1 MVRLIL
7 LVVLLRLVG
16 DNMRY
21 ADKVYLLAK
30 LPDENP
36 DSLNH
41 QASYQS
47 QIVWANMQQVN
58 LTFAPN
64 GTVYNATV
72 IRVYGR
78 YQADAIGLDGEY
90 VEGDNDTVHEVQKV
104 SQHDKQTAFY
114 IIHNE
119 VILHGE

>member
-1 MVRLIL
+1 M
-7 LVVLLRLVG
+7 VG

>member
-1 MVRLIL
+1 MVNQIQRA
-7 LVVLLRLVG
+7 VLLRLAG
-16 DNMRY
+16 DSMRY
-21 ADKVYLLAK
+21 SDKVYLLTK
-30 LPDENP
+30 LDDEDPNG
-36 DSLNH
+36 LNH
-41 QASYQS
+41 QVSYQS
-47 QIVWANMQQVN
+47 QVVQANVQQVN

-78 YQADAIGLDGEY
+78 YQADAIGFDGEY
-90 VEGDNDTVHEVQKV
+90 VEGDNDTIHEIQKV

-114 IIHNE
+114 IVHNE

>member
-1 MVRLIL
+1 MVKLKQR
-7 LVVLLRLVG
+7 VALLRLAG
-16 DNMRY
+16 DGMRY
-21 ADKVYLLAK
+21 PNKVYLLTK
-30 LPDENP
+30 LIDKDPDG
-36 DSLNH
+36 LNH

-47 QIVWANMQQVN
+47 QVVQANVQQVN

-90 VEGDNDTVHEVQKV
+90 VEGDNDTVHEIQKV

>member
-1 MVRLIL
+1 MANLIL
-7 LVVLLRLVG
+7 LLVLLRLVG

-21 ADKVYLLAK
+21 PNKVYLLTK
-30 LPDENP
+30 LPDDNP

-47 QIVWANMQQVN
+47 QIVSANMQQVN

-78 YQADAIGLDGEY
+78 YQADAIGIDGEY
-90 VEGDNDTVHEVQKV
+90 VEGDNDTVHEIQKV

>member
-1 MVRLIL
+1 MVKLIRRAA
-7 LVVLLRLVG
+7 LLRLVG
-16 DNMRY
+16 DGMRY
-21 ADKVYLLAK
+21 PDKVYLLTK
-30 LPDENP
+30 LLDEDPDG
-36 DSLNH
+36 LNH
-41 QASYQS
+41 QANYQS
-47 QIVWANMQQVN
+47 QVVQGNVQQVN

-90 VEGDNDTVHEVQKV
+90 VEGDNDTVHEIQKV

>member
-1 MVRLIL
+1 MVKLIL

-21 ADKVYLLAK
+21 PDKVHLLTK
-30 LPDENP
+30 LLDKDPDG
-36 DSLNH
+36 LNH
-41 QASYQS
+41 QVSYQS
-47 QIVWANMQQVN
+47 QVVPANMQQVN

-78 YQADAIGLDGEY
+78 YQADAIGLDDEY
-90 VEGDNDTVHEVQKV
+90 VEGDNDTVHEIQKV

>member
-1 MVRLIL
+1 MVNLIQRA
-7 LVVLLRLVG
+7 VLLRLVG
-16 DNMRY
+16 DGMRY
-21 ADKVYLLAK
+21 QDKVYLLTK
-30 LPDENP
+30 LIDEDP

-41 QASYQS
+41 KASYQS
-47 QIVWANMQQVN
+47 QLVQANVQQVN

-78 YQADAIGLDGEY
+78 YQADAIGFDGEY
-90 VEGDNDTVHEVQKV
+90 VEGDNDTVHEIQKV

>member
-1 MVRLIL
+1 MVNLIQRA
-7 LVVLLRLVG
+7 VLLRLAG
-16 DNMRY
+16 DGMRY
-21 ADKVYLLAK
+21 QDNVYLLTK
-30 LPDENP
+30 LIDKDPDG
-36 DSLNH
+36 LNH
-41 QASYQS
+41 QANYQS
-47 QIVWANMQQVN
+47 QVVPANVQQVN

-64 GTVYNATV
+64 VTVYNATV

-90 VEGDNDTVHEVQKV
+90 VEGDNDTVHEIQKV

>member
-1 MVRLIL
+1 MVRLKQRA
-7 LVVLLRLVG
+7 VLPRLAG

-21 ADKVYLLAK
+21 PDKVYLLTK
-30 LPDENP
+30 LLDKDPNG
-36 DSLNH
+36 LNH

-47 QIVWANMQQVN
+47 QLVQANVQQVN

-64 GTVYNATV
+64 GTVYNATI

-78 YQADAIGLDGEY
+78 YHADAIGLDGEY
-90 VEGDNDTVHEVQKV
+90 VEGDNDTVHEIQKV
-104 SQHDKQTAFY
+104 SKHDKQTAFY

>member
-1 MVRLIL
+1 MVSLIL

-21 ADKVYLLAK
+21 PNKVYLLTK
-30 LPDENP
+30 LPDDNP

-47 QIVWANMQQVN
+47 QIVSANMQQVN
-58 LTFAPN
+58 STFAPN

-78 YQADAIGLDGEY
+78 YQADAIGIDGEY
-90 VEGDNDTVHEVQKV
+90 VEGDNDTVHEIQKV

-119 VILHGE
+119 VILRGE

>member
-1 MVRLIL
+1 MVKLKQRA
-7 LVVLLRLVG
+7 VLLRLAG
-16 DNMRY
+16 DGMRY
-21 ADKVYLLAK
+21 PDKVYLLTK
-30 LPDENP
+30 LIDEDPDG
-36 DSLNH
+36 LNH
-41 QASYQS
+41 QVIYRS
-47 QIVWANMQQVN
+47 QVVPANMQQVN

-64 GTVYNATV
+64 GTVYNATI

-78 YQADAIGLDGEY
+78 YQADSIGFDGEY
-90 VEGDNDTVHEVQKV
+90 VEGDNDTVHEIQNG

>member
-1 MVRLIL
+1 ML
-7 LVVLLRLVG
+7 LQLVG

-21 ADKVYLLAK
+21 PDKVYLLTK
-30 LPDENP
+30 LLDEDPDG
-36 DSLNH
+36 LNH
-41 QASYQS
+41 QASYRS
-47 QIVWANMQQVN
+47 QLVQANVQQVN

-72 IRVYGR
+72 IRVYGH
-78 YQADAIGLDGEY
+78 YQADAIGFNGEY
-90 VEGDNDTVHEVQKV
+90 VEGDNDTVHEIQKV

-114 IIHNE
+114 IVHNE

>member
-1 MVRLIL
+1 MANLKQRA
-7 LVVLLRLVG
+7 VLLRLAG
-16 DNMRY
+16 DGMRY
-21 ADKVYLLAK
+21 PNKVYLLTK
-30 LPDENP
+30 LIDEDPDG
-36 DSLNH
+36 LNH
-41 QASYQS
+41 QVSYQS
-47 QIVWANMQQVN
+47 QVVPANVQQVN

-64 GTVYNATV
+64 GTVYNATI

-90 VEGDNDTVHEVQKV
+90 VEGDNDTVHEIQKV

>member
-1 MVRLIL
+1 MVKPTRRA
-7 LVVLLRLVG
+7 VLLRLAG
-16 DNMRY
+16 DCMRY
-21 ADKVYLLAK
+21 SDNVYLLTK
-30 LPDENP
+30 LIDENP

-41 QASYQS
+41 QTSYQS
-47 QIVWANMQQVN
+47 QVVQANVQQVN

-64 GTVYNATV
+64 GTVYNATI

-78 YQADAIGLDGEY
+78 YQADAIGFDGEY
-90 VEGDNDTVHEVQKV
+90 VAGDNDTVHEIQKV

>member
-1 MVRLIL
+1 M
-7 LVVLLRLVG
+7 LLRLVG

-21 ADKVYLLAK
+21 PNKVYLLTK

-41 QASYQS
+41 QTSYQS
-47 QIVWANMQQVN
+47 QIAWANMQQVN

-72 IRVYGR
+72 IRVYGN
-78 YQADAIGLDGEY
+78 YQADAIGFDGEY
-90 VEGDNDTVHEVQKV
+90 VEGDNDTVHEIQKV

>member
-1 MVRLIL
+1 MVNQIQRA
-7 LVVLLRLVG
+7 VLLRLAG
-16 DNMRY
+16 DSMRY
-21 ADKVYLLAK
+21 SDKVYLLTK
-30 LPDENP
+30 LVDEDPNG
-36 DSLNH
+36 LNH
-41 QASYQS
+41 QVSYQS
-47 QIVWANMQQVN
+47 QVVQANVQQVN

-78 YQADAIGLDGEY
+78 YQADAIGFDGEY
-90 VEGDNDTVHEVQKV
+90 VEGDNDTIHEIQKV

-114 IIHNE
+114 IVHNE

>member
-1 MVRLIL
+1 MLPRLA
-7 LVVLLRLVG
+7 G

-21 ADKVYLLAK
+21 PDKVYLLTK
-30 LPDENP
+30 LLDKDPNG
-36 DSLNH
+36 LNH

-47 QIVWANMQQVN
+47 QLVQANVQQVN

-64 GTVYNATV
+64 GTVYNATI

-78 YQADAIGLDGEY
+78 YHADAIGLDGEY
-90 VEGDNDTVHEVQKV
+90 VEGDNDTVHEIQKV
-104 SQHDKQTAFY
+104 SKHDKQTAFY

>member
-1 MVRLIL
+1 MVNLIPL
-7 LVVLLRLVG
+7 AVLLRSAG
-16 DNMRY
+16 DDMRY
-21 ADKVYLLAK
+21 PNKVYLLTK
-30 LPDENP
+30 LLDEDPDG
-36 DSLNH
+36 LNH
-41 QASYQS
+41 QANYRS
-47 QIVWANMQQVN
+47 QVVSANMQQVN

-90 VEGDNDTVHEVQKV
+90 VEGDNDTIHEIQKV

>member
-1 MVRLIL
+1 MVKLIQRA
-7 LVVLLRLVG
+7 VLLRLVG
-16 DNMRY
+16 DGMRY
-21 ADKVYLLAK
+21 PDKVYLLTK
-30 LPDENP
+30 IPDADPNG
-36 DSLNH
+36 LNH
-41 QASYQS
+41 QVSYQK
-47 QIVWANMQQVN
+47 QVVWANIQQVN

-90 VEGDNDTVHEVQKV
+90 VEGDSDTVHEIQKV

-114 IIHNE
+114 IIHSE

>member
-1 MVRLIL
+1 MVNLIP
-7 LVVLLRLVG
+7 LVVLLRLGG

-21 ADKVYLLAK
+21 PNKVYLLTK
-30 LPDENP
+30 LPDEDP

-41 QASYQS
+41 QVSYQS
-47 QIVWANMQQVN
+47 QVVPANMQQVN

-78 YQADAIGLDGEY
+78 YHADAIGIDGEY
-90 VEGDNDTVHEVQKV
+90 VEGDNDTVHEIQKV

>member
-1 MVRLIL
+1 MVNLIQHA
-7 LVVLLRLVG
+7 VLLRLVG
-16 DNMRY
+16 DEMRY
-21 ADKVYLLAK
+21 QDKVYLLTK
-30 LPDENP
+30 LIDEDPDG
-36 DSLNH
+36 LNH

-47 QIVWANMQQVN
+47 QAVQANVQQVN

-78 YQADAIGLDGEY
+78 YQADAIGFDGEY
-90 VEGDNDTVHEVQKV
+90 VEDDNDTVHEIQKV

>member
-1 MVRLIL
+1 MANLIL
-7 LVVLLRLVG
+7 LVALLRLVG

-21 ADKVYLLAK
+21 PDKVYLLTK
-30 LPDENP
+30 LPDDDPNG
-36 DSLNH
+36 LNH
-41 QASYQS
+41 QVSYQS
-47 QIVWANMQQVN
+47 QVVPANMQQVN

-78 YQADAIGLDGEY
+78 YHADAIGLDGEY
-90 VEGDNDTVHEVQKV
+90 VEGVNDTVHEIQKV

>member
-1 MVRLIL
+1 MVKLKQRAA
-7 LVVLLRLVG
+7 LLRLVG
-16 DNMRY
+16 DSMRY
-21 ADKVYLLAK
+21 PDKVYLLTK
-30 LPDENP
+30 LFDKDPDG
-36 DSLNH
+36 LNH
-41 QASYQS
+41 QVSYRS
-47 QIVWANMQQVN
+47 QLVQANVQQIN

-64 GTVYNATV
+64 GTVYNATI

-90 VEGDNDTVHEVQKV
+90 VEGDNDTVHEIQKV

>member
-1 MVRLIL
+1 MANLIL
-7 LVVLLRLVG
+7 LVALLRLVG

-21 ADKVYLLAK
+21 PDKVYLLTK
-30 LPDENP
+30 LPDDDP
-36 DSLNH
+36 SGLNH
-41 QASYQS
+41 QVSYQS
-47 QIVWANMQQVN
+47 QVVPANMQQVN

-90 VEGDNDTVHEVQKV
+90 VEGVNDTVHEIQKV

>member
-1 MVRLIL
+1 MVKLIL

-21 ADKVYLLAK
+21 PDKVHLLTK
-30 LPDENP
+30 LLDEDPDG
-36 DSLNH
+36 LNH
-41 QASYQS
+41 QASYRS
-47 QIVWANMQQVN
+47 QVVPANMQQVN

-78 YQADAIGLDGEY
+78 YQADAIGLDDEY
-90 VEGDNDTVHEVQKV
+90 VEGDNDTVHEIQKV

>member
-1 MVRLIL
+1 MVNLIQRA
-7 LVVLLRLVG
+7 VLLRLVG
-16 DNMRY
+16 DGMRY
-21 ADKVYLLAK
+21 QDKVYLLTK
-30 LPDENP
+30 LIDEDP

-41 QASYQS
+41 QVSYRS
-47 QIVWANMQQVN
+47 QVVPANVQQIN

-78 YQADAIGLDGEY
+78 YQADAIGFDGEY
-90 VEGDNDTVHEVQKV
+90 VEGDNDTVHEIQKV

>member
-1 MVRLIL
+1 MVKLIL

-21 ADKVYLLAK
+21 PNKVYLLTK

-36 DSLNH
+36 DGLNH

-72 IRVYGR
+72 IRVYGH
-78 YQADAIGLDGEY
+78 YQADAIGIDGEY
-90 VEGDNDTVHEVQKV
+90 VEGDNDTMHEIQKV

>member
-1 MVRLIL
+1 MVNQIQRA
-7 LVVLLRLVG
+7 VLLRLAG
-16 DNMRY
+16 DSMRY
-21 ADKVYLLAK
+21 SDKVYLLTK
-30 LPDENP
+30 LVDEDPNG
-36 DSLNH
+36 LNH
-41 QASYQS
+41 QVSYQS
-47 QIVWANMQQVN
+47 QVVQANVQQVN

-90 VEGDNDTVHEVQKV
+90 VEGDNDTVHEIQKV
-104 SQHDKQTAFY
+104 SQHDKQTTFY

>member
-1 MVRLIL
+1 MVKLIL

-21 ADKVYLLAK
+21 PDKVHLLTR
-30 LPDENP
+30 LLDEDPDG
-36 DSLNH
+36 LNH

-47 QIVWANMQQVN
+47 QVVPANMQQVN

-90 VEGDNDTVHEVQKV
+90 VEGDNDTVHEIQKV

>member
-1 MVRLIL
+1 M
-7 LVVLLRLVG
+7 LLRLVG

-21 ADKVYLLAK
+21 PDKVYLLTK
-30 LPDENP
+30 LLDEDPNG
-36 DSLNH
+36 LNH
-41 QASYQS
+41 QASYRS
-47 QIVWANMQQVN
+47 QAVPANMQQVN

-78 YQADAIGLDGEY
+78 YQADAIGLNGEY
-90 VEGDNDTVHEVQKV
+90 IEGNNDTVHEIQKV

-114 IIHNE
+114 IVHNE

>member
-1 MVRLIL
+1 MDRLIL

-21 ADKVYLLAK
+21 PNKVYLLTK

-41 QASYQS
+41 QANYQS
-47 QIVWANMQQVN
+47 QIMWANMQQVN

-72 IRVYGR
+72 IRIYGC
-78 YQADAIGLDGEY
+78 YQADAIGFDGEY
-90 VEGDNDTVHEVQKV
+90 VEGNNDTIHEIQKV

-119 VILHGE
+119 VVLHGE

>member
-1 MVRLIL
+1 
-7 LVVLLRLVG
+7 
-16 DNMRY
+16 MRY
-21 ADKVYLLAK
+21 PDKVYLLTK
-30 LPDENP
+30 LLDEDPDG
-36 DSLNH
+36 LNH
-41 QASYQS
+41 QASYRNQ
-47 QIVWANMQQVN
+47 VVPANMQQVN

-90 VEGDNDTVHEVQKV
+90 VEGDNDTVHEIQKV

>member
-1 MVRLIL
+1 MVKLIL

-16 DNMRY
+16 DSMRY
-21 ADKVYLLAK
+21 PDKVYLLTK
-30 LPDENP
+30 LLDEDPNG
-36 DSLNH
+36 LNH
-41 QASYQS
+41 QASYRS
-47 QIVWANMQQVN
+47 QVVPANMQQVN

-90 VEGDNDTVHEVQKV
+90 VEGNNDTVHEIQKV

>member
-1 MVRLIL
+1 MVKLIQHA
-7 LVVLLRLVG
+7 VLLRSAG
-16 DNMRY
+16 DNVRY
-21 ADKVYLLAK
+21 SDKVYLLTK
-30 LPDENP
+30 LLDEDPDG
-36 DSLNH
+36 LNH

-47 QIVWANMQQVN
+47 QLVPANMQQVN

-78 YQADAIGLDGEY
+78 YHADAIGFDGEY
-90 VEGDNDTVHEVQKV
+90 VEGDNDTVHEIQKV

-114 IIHNE
+114 IVHNE

>member
-1 MVRLIL
+1 MANLKQRA
-7 LVVLLRLVG
+7 VLLRLAG
-16 DNMRY
+16 DGMRY
-21 ADKVYLLAK
+21 PNKVYLLTK
-30 LPDENP
+30 LPDEGP

-41 QASYQS
+41 QVSYRS
-47 QIVWANMQQVN
+47 QIVPANVQQVN

-78 YQADAIGLDGEY
+78 YQADAIGFDGEY
-90 VEGDNDTVHEVQKV
+90 VEGDNDTVHEIQKV